1 MTEESAS
8 KRQLRST
15 NISKQCSGFSS
26 TNQPN
31 CICMLP
37 SLHRSNTLPHCLA
50 HKISTTPLTRYN
62 EDAKAAINVLSDIS
76 CSLLYWD
83 WGSESI
89 KETPNF
95 HLLLRPFAELLSAN
109 GLNLRLQIFLSQYSS
124 TSSLCRLSLSR
135 IPAADDG
142 ILNPTEFLAN
152 PSRIPNET
160 VTDEVARWIWPIS
173 VGISCSASPL
183 LSPFSTTTCLTGSH
197 TQTRRGAIFKP
208 SL

>member
-1 MTEESAS
+1 M
-8 KRQLRST
+8 LR
-15 NISKQCSGFSS
+15 
-26 TNQPN
+26 
-31 CICMLP
+31 
-37 SLHRSNTLPHCLA
+37 
-50 HKISTTPLTRYN
+50 
-62 EDAKAAINVLSDIS
+62 AAINVLSDIS

-152 PSRIPNET
+152 PSRIPRGT
-160 VTDEVARWIWPIS
+160 VTDEVARWIWPICWHQLFGFS
-173 VGISCSASPL
+173 IVVAFLKCATI
-183 LSPFSTTTCLTGSH
+183 STTTCLTGSH

-208 SL
+208 FL